1 MLCVEEQT
9 MTMIQFGEKLIV
21 QSFTIAGI
29 PDDWMLDMLH
39 VLSDL
44 MASAGIRLY
53 LKQAI
58 PSGRIAIN
66 AMG

>member
-29 PDDWMLDMLH
+29 PDDWMIDMLH

-53 LKQAI
+53 LKQAVT
-58 PSGRIAIN
+58 SGRITIN